1 MLLLTGLPAA
11 ARGLLQELLD
21 LQLLGILAVKDF
33 LFQSA
38 DLLPTLT
45 TRDRTAN
52 ALATGGLLTN
62 YQRDRVIGGHASGLV
77 LGSYR
82 ILDRLGGGSSA
93 VVFLG
98 EHEPLR
104 RRVAIKVLP
113 VDESVSPQL
122 VERFHAEGHALAS
135 LDHPHIV
142 TAHDAG
148 VFSASGSTQAMHY
161 LVLELVSGG
170 DLEHFVYAHGPQ
182 PVPRCCEWGWQAAA
196 GLQAAHERE
205 LIHRDLKPSNIL
217 LTADHRVKII
227 DFGLARRSSS
237 SLTRTRMLVGSVDFM
252 APEQSLDPTSVGPAA
267 DIYGLGATLF
277 WVLTGHLPFPRQS
290 SVAEML
296 KVLSSERPRRIEE
309 FRPDTPSD
317 LSALIDGMLDRDP
330 VARPTALEAM
340 KHLTPF
346 LEEPGH
352 TQSLGRIR
360 TNETG
365 WQHGGGC

>member
-1 MLLLTGLPAA
+1 MLTGLPVA
-11 ARGLLQELLD
+11 ARGVLQELLD
-21 LQLLGILAVKDF
+21 LQLLSPLVIKDF
-33 LFQSA
+33 LLKSG
-38 DLLPTLT
+38 DTLPTLT
-45 TRDRTAN
+45 TRDRTAST
-52 ALATGGLLTN
+52 LATEGLLTN
-62 YQRDRVIGGHASGLV
+62 YQRDRVIGGHASSLV

-98 EHEPLR
+98 EHVPLC

-113 VDESVSPQL
+113 VDDSVSPQM
-122 VERFHAEGHALAS
+122 VERFHAEGHVLAS

-148 VFSASGSTQAMHY
+148 VFTASGSTQAMHY
-161 LVLELVSGG
+161 LVLEFVSGG
-170 DLEHFVYAHGPQ
+170 DLEHFVYANGPQ
-182 PVPRCCEWGWQAAA
+182 PVSRCCEWGWQAAA
-196 GLQAAHERE
+196 GLQAAHQRQ

-227 DFGLARRSSS
+227 DFGLARRSTS

-252 APEQSLDPTSVGPAA
+252 APEQSLDPAGVGPAA

-290 SVAEML
+290 SIAEML
-296 KVLSSERPRRIEE
+296 TVLSTERPRRIEE
-309 FRPDTPSD
+309 FRPEVPQEVS
-317 LSALIDGMLDRDP
+317 SLIDRMLAREPADRP
-330 VARPTALEAM
+330 NALDVM
-340 KHLTPF
+340 KELTRF
-346 LEEPGH
+346 MEEPGG
-352 TQSLGRIR
+352 TLFSEAIR
-360 TNETG
+360 AQETE